1 MHNTVLGYNE
11 YKRLNPN
18 KGGYYHWRLCHF
30 DNDSIY
36 KMASCEMGEVSETAV
51 PTYLTNLYPTDH
63 DDRILFLKLFSLNT
77 SEFWQL
83 KYLFVNHAHTNKNVH
98 YITLTMETVQFP
110 VVSTLYLIMIMYS
123 YYGKLLL

>member
-1 MHNTVLGYNE
+1 MGIITGDFVTLTVQV
-11 YKRLNPN
+11 
-18 KGGYYHWRLCHF
+18 

-77 SEFWQL
+77 SEFW
-83 KYLFVNHAHTNKNVH
+83 
-98 YITLTMETVQFP
+98 
-110 VVSTLYLIMIMYS
+110 
-123 YYGKLLL
+123 